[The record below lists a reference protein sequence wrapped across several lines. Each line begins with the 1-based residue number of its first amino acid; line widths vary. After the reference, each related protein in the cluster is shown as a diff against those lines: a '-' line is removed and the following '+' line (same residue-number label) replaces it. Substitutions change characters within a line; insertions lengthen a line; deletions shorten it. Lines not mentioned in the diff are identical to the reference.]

1 MTAIEKDKYT
11 LAEENA
17 KQFVALVAKDLERRL
32 GPWFESSKRME
43 HGQISSAA
51 RYTMKNLGHEWMLK
65 EEGEDKYFRSCV
77 RLEMRRLVKNIVKK
91 WHGDPNSVW
100 LQFRNYCIEKAAAE
114 AAKLAVK
121 KIVAM
126 K

>member
-1 MTAIEKDKYT
+1 MAAIEKDKYT
-11 LAEENA
+11 LAKENA
-17 KQFVALVAKDLERRL
+17 HQHVALVAKDLERRL
-32 GPWFESSKRME
+32 GPWFESSQRME

-65 EEGEDKYFRSCV
+65 EEGEDKYFRSFV
-77 RLEMRRLVKNIVKK
+77 RLEMKRLVKNIVKK

-100 LQFRNYCIEKAAAE
+100 LQFRNYCMEKAAAE